1 MFITESCP
9 HPPEYKK
16 FPKTMKNLDRKQT
29 PHSLDH
35 PCCAAHPLDRSS
47 WLCSAVLVQLLL
59 LQLGFLGST
68 ATLWCSVSLPKPSSS
83 QKSCRLP
90 SVAQQC
96 SPGPAQDTLLL
107 QLPQSGAEWQPSP
120 DLSTSHFP
128 GWDRQTLISSQNHT
142 LTSYKNGMELNST
155 RNSTPLFLC
164 TQDRC
169 TKPKIPTC
177 FRWVLIVNSQIIFLT
192 INSHILI
199 LMFSEIFIS
208 LEIKRIVP
216 LLFHENIRAVVI
228 TSTSC
233 KKKNGEKKIF

>member
-16 FPKTMKNLDRKQT
+16 VPKTMKNLDRKQT

-96 SPGPAQDTLLL
+96 LELSRASTGHSPAAALPEWCWVAAQSWPQYLTLSRVR
-107 QLPQSGAEWQPSP
+107 QAN
-120 DLSTSHFP
+120 SHF
-128 GWDRQTLISSQNHT
+128 
-142 LTSYKNGMELNST
+142 
-155 RNSTPLFLC
+155 
-164 TQDRC
+164 
-169 TKPKIPTC
+169 
-177 FRWVLIVNSQIIFLT
+177 
-192 INSHILI
+192 
-199 LMFSEIFIS
+199 
-208 LEIKRIVP
+208 
-216 LLFHENIRAVVI
+216 
-228 TSTSC
+228 
-233 KKKNGEKKIF
+233 